1 MVTRIEVTRS
11 QNESSTSL
19 MRRFSKRVQGLNLI
33 RKVKSLKTAERPKSP
48 YKKKMD
54 ALKRIAK
61 RADMERQRKLGKIAD
76 VAGKKSN

>member
-19 MRRFSKRVQGLNLI
+19 MRRFTKRVQGLNLI
-33 RKVKSLKTAERPKSP
+33 RAVKSLKTAERPKSA

-61 RADMERQRKLGKIAD
+61 RADLERQRKLGKIAD
-76 VAGKKSN
+76 VAGKKFN

>member
-33 RKVKSLKTAERPKSP
+33 RKVKSLKAVERPKSP

-54 ALKRIAK
+54 ALKRLAK
-61 RADMERQRKLGKIAD
+61 RTDMERQRKLGKIAD
-76 VAGKKSN
+76 VVGKKSN

>member
-1 MVTRIEVTRS
+1 MVTRIEVKRS

-33 RKVKSLKTAERPKSP
+33 RKVKSLKSAERPKSP

-61 RADMERQRKLGKIAD
+61 RADLEHMRKLGKAPD
-76 VAGKKSN
+76 AFVKK

>member
-1 MVTRIEVTRS
+1 MVTRIEVKRS

-33 RKVKSLKTAERPKSP
+33 RKVKSLKSAERPKSP

-61 RADMERQRKLGKIAD
+61 RADLEYQRKLGKAPD
-76 VAGKKSN
+76 AFVKK

>member
-48 YKKKMD
+48 YKKKKD

-76 VAGKKSN
+76 VAGKKFN